1 MNLQE
6 ICLKEK
12 PSHKELCFIIDASV
26 LSNSIE
32 ELNYI
37 VDFCCNHISC
47 NYYTPTVLN
56 TLWRNKFCDEEL
68 LLKIKALYSQITFLT
83 EED

>member
-1 MNLQE
+1 MNLKE

-26 LSNSIE
+26 LANSIE
-32 ELNYI
+32 ELNCI
-37 VDFCCNHISC
+37 VNFCCNHLSW
-47 NYYTPTVLN
+47 NYYTPVVLN
-56 TLWRNKFCDEEL
+56 TLKRNKFCDDEL

-83 EED
+83 EDD

>member
-1 MNLQE
+1 MNLKE

-26 LSNSIE
+26 LANSIE
-32 ELNYI
+32 ELNCI
-37 VDFCCNHISC
+37 VNFCCNHLSW
-47 NYYTPTVLN
+47 NYYTPVVLN
-56 TLWRNKFCDEEL
+56 TLKGNKFCDDEL

-83 EED
+83 EDD

>member
-1 MNLQE
+1 MNLKE

-12 PSHKELCFIIDASV
+12 PTHEELCFIIDASV
-26 LSNSIE
+26 LSNSTE

-37 VDFCCNHISC
+37 VNFCYNHLSW
-47 NYYTPTVLN
+47 NYYTPVVLN
-56 TLWRNKFCDEEL
+56 SLKRNKFCNEEL
-68 LLKIKALYSQITFLT
+68 LLKIKALHSQITFLT

>member
-1 MNLQE
+1 MNLKE

-12 PSHKELCFIIDASV
+12 PSHKELCFIIDRSY
-26 LSNSIE
+26 LTNSRE
-32 ELNYI
+32 ELECI
-37 VDFCCNHISC
+37 VDFCCNHLSW
-47 NYYTPTVLN
+47 NYYTPVVLN
-56 TLWRNKFCDEEL
+56 ILKRNKFCDEEL

>member
-1 MNLQE
+1 MNLKE

-37 VDFCCNHISC
+37 VNFCCNHLSW
-47 NYYTPTVLN
+47 NWYTPVVLN
-56 TLWRNKFCDEEL
+56 TLKRNKFCDEDL
-68 LLKIKALYSQITFLT
+68 FLKIKALHSQITFLT